1 MESRR
6 QPSLIAKYKTDAR
19 RPNYTAE
26 LSVQAM
32 NEQTQSPENSFAFQ
46 AIGIEKYY
54 EEVGNRIDVLKGVDL
69 HLPQGEMIAIVGAS
83 GTGKTT
89 LLHILGTLDRP
100 TAGKLL
106 YDNVEILQ
114 KSDIELSAYRN
125 KKVGFVF
132 QFHHL
137 LPEFTALE
145 NVMMPGL
152 IAGDDKKQVAEEA
165 AEILGK
171 VRLSDRMQHKVG
183 EISGGEQ
190 QRVALARAIIMKP
203 LLLLADEPTGNLDTK
218 TGYKVFQLLQAMS
231 AEYSLSAVMATHNL
245 ELAGQMNRCFT
256 LAEGKLYE

>member
-1 MESRR
+1 M
-6 QPSLIAKYKTDAR
+6 
-19 RPNYTAE
+19 
-26 LSVQAM
+26 SVWAAGQSM
-32 NEQTQSPENSFAFQ
+32 QGNNIQEQTSAGPAAFQ

-54 EEVGNRIDVLKGVDL
+54 EEIGHRIDVLKGVDL
-69 HLPQGEMIAIVGAS
+69 HLPRGEMIAIVGAS

-106 YDNVEILQ
+106 YDGVEVLQ
-114 KSDIELSAYRN
+114 KNDIELSAYRN
-125 KKVGFVF
+125 RTVGFVF

-152 IAGDDKKQVAEEA
+152 IGGRDKKEMAEKAE
-165 AEILGK
+165 EILGK
-171 VRLSDRMQHKVG
+171 VKLSERILHKVG
-183 EISGGEQ
+183 ELSGGEQ

-203 LLLLADEPTGNLDTK
+203 LLLLADEPTGNLDIK
-218 TGYKVFQLLQAMS
+218 TGYKVFQLLQEMS

-245 ELAGQMNRCFT
+245 ELASEMNRCLT
-256 LAEGKLYE
+256 LTEGRLHE

>member
-1 MESRR
+1 M
-6 QPSLIAKYKTDAR
+6 
-19 RPNYTAE
+19 
-26 LSVQAM
+26 
-32 NEQTQSPENSFAFQ
+32 FQ

-54 EEVGNRIDVLKGVDL
+54 EDVGNRIEVLKGVDL
-69 HLPQGEMIAIVGAS
+69 HLPQGEMIAVVGAS

-100 TAGKLL
+100 TAGRLL
-106 YDNVEILQ
+106 YDGVEVL
-114 KSDIELSAYRN
+114 KKNDENLSAYRN
-125 KKVGFVF
+125 RTVGFVF

-152 IAGDDKKQVAEEA
+152 IAGHDKNTMAEKA
-165 AEILGK
+165 AEILEK

-183 EISGGEQ
+183 ELSGGEQ

-218 TGYKVFQLLQAMS
+218 TGYKVFQLLQEMS
-231 AEYSLSAVMATHNL
+231 AEYSLSAVMVTHNL
-245 ELAGQMNRCFT
+245 ELASEMNRCLT
-256 LAEGKLYE
+256 LAEGKLHE